1 MQRFWAIISNMI
13 LDGKK
18 IASRIYEELSS
29 QITPLTDIPTLWAVL
44 VWSSAE
50 SLRYIS
56 QKRKFAQKIGM
67 GFKLFQFEETIS
79 EEQLKAE
86 VIVLNNNPD
95 ISGYIVQLPLPDH
108 IDPLGIIRN
117 MDPKKDVDGF
127 HPENIGKI
135 MIGDETGFAPC
146 TPAGVMKI
154 FEYYDIPL
162 SGKNIVVLGQSNIVG
177 KPMAQMCITAG
188 GSVSSCNHLTPDIS
202 LYTKNADIVIS
213 ATWCI
218 GLITPEIVRSSGIII
233 DVGFSLRD
241 GKIFWDAQYD
251 SLLAQGNSVT
261 PVPGWVGPM
270 TVAMLLSNTLQ
281 AHLASHD

>member
-1 MQRFWAIISNMI
+1 
-13 LDGKK
+13 
-18 IASRIYEELSS
+18 
-29 QITPLTDIPTLWAVL
+29 
-44 VWSSAE
+44 
-50 SLRYIS
+50 
-56 QKRKFAQKIGM
+56 M

-108 IDPLGIIRN
+108 IDPLRIIRN

-127 HPENIGKI
+127 HPENVGKI

-146 TPAGVMKI
+146 TPAGVIKI
-154 FEYYDIPL
+154 FEYYDLPL
-162 SGKNIVVLGQSNIVG
+162 SGENIVVLGQSNIVG

-213 ATWCI
+213 AT
-218 GLITPEIVRSSGIII
+218 
-233 DVGFSLRD
+233 
-241 GKIFWDAQYD
+241 
-251 SLLAQGNSVT
+251 
-261 PVPGWVGPM
+261 
-270 TVAMLLSNTLQ
+270 
-281 AHLASHD
+281 

>member
-1 MQRFWAIISNMI
+1 
-13 LDGKK
+13 
-18 IASRIYEELSS
+18 
-29 QITPLTDIPTLWAVL
+29 
-44 VWSSAE
+44 
-50 SLRYIS
+50 
-56 QKRKFAQKIGM
+56 M

-95 ISGYIVQLPLPDH
+95 ISGYIVQLPIPDH
-108 IDPLGIIRN
+108 IDPLRIIRN

-213 ATWCI
+213 AT
-218 GLITPEIVRSSGIII
+218 
-233 DVGFSLRD
+233 
-241 GKIFWDAQYD
+241 
-251 SLLAQGNSVT
+251 
-261 PVPGWVGPM
+261 
-270 TVAMLLSNTLQ
+270 
-281 AHLASHD
+281 

>member
-1 MQRFWAIISNMI
+1 
-13 LDGKK
+13 
-18 IASRIYEELSS
+18 
-29 QITPLTDIPTLWAVL
+29 
-44 VWSSAE
+44 
-50 SLRYIS
+50 
-56 QKRKFAQKIGM
+56 M

-108 IDPLGIIRN
+108 IDPLRIIRN

-213 ATWCI
+213 AT
-218 GLITPEIVRSSGIII
+218 
-233 DVGFSLRD
+233 
-241 GKIFWDAQYD
+241 
-251 SLLAQGNSVT
+251 
-261 PVPGWVGPM
+261 
-270 TVAMLLSNTLQ
+270 
-281 AHLASHD
+281 